1 MAILK
6 LSFFSKQPESKPWSY
21 LEEHNENI
29 SEYLYKRELGISRSR
44 YPRNYSS
51 YKSDKIPQLMREKEI
66 SLENHDKI
74 FSSHWISHNEVVVGS
89 KCNKLLILNVQTNK
103 RFEIPLVSEQ
113 NREPPQEIRNCSGI
127 RSIAV
132 NPSRTL
138 LAVGAGKPVQVTVYE
153 LPSFEPIAVF
163 SGHSDLVFSVAW
175 LDDDH
180 LVSGSRD
187 GTIRLWSIESKII
200 SEMPLLPNKYIN
212 VHQPLLTRSEFSGR
226 VRDLQFN
233 PRTEQIMTLSTE
245 GYVRLWDASYLNEV
259 TKIQLAHTHENVCL
273 SMNSKANLFAIGSQ
287 AHITIV
293 DPRTS
298 SIAHEVGSV
307 DEGCG
312 VRSLSFNDHIITT
325 GGGYGRLSF
334 YDLRAQHY
342 LDFLPQ
348 STAKKSLTLNYKETG
363 SGWLNRDTVYMNH
376 FAGYSI
382 QNAIYALSYDESG
395 TKLFTGGGPLQLDLK
410 GSYAAV
416 WS

>member
-6 LSFFSKQPESKPWSY
+6 LSFFSKQPETKPWSY
-21 LEEHNENI
+21 PEEYNENI
-29 SEYLYKRELGISRSR
+29 SEYLYRRELGIPKSR
-44 YPRNYSS
+44 YPVNNSS
-51 YKSDKIPQLMREKEI
+51 FKSGKIPQLMKEI
-66 SLENHDKI
+66 EIDMENHDKV
-74 FSSHWISHNEVVVGS
+74 FSSHWISYNEVVVGT

-103 RFEIPLVSEQ
+103 RFEIPLVCEQ
-113 NREPPQEIRNCSGI
+113 NLDSTQEIRNCSGI

-132 NPSRTL
+132 NPSKTL

-153 LPSFEPIAVF
+153 LPSFEPVAVF

-175 LDDDH
+175 LDDYH

-212 VHQPLLTRSEFSGR
+212 VHQPLLSRSELGGK

-233 PRTEQIMTLSTE
+233 PKTEQIMTLSTE
-245 GYVRLWDASYLNEV
+245 GYVRLWDASYLNGI
-259 TKIQLAHTHENVCL
+259 TKIPLTHTNENVCL
-273 SMNSKANLFAIGSQ
+273 TMNSKANLFAVGSQ
-287 AHITIV
+287 EHISVV

-298 SIAHEVGSV
+298 SIVHEISSV

-312 VRSLSFNDHIITT
+312 VRSLSFNNHMITT
-325 GGGYGRLSF
+325 GGGYGRISF
-334 YDLRAQHY
+334 YDLRAQQY
-342 LDFLPQ
+342 LCFPPESNSD
-348 STAKKSLTLNYKETG
+348 KSLVLDYKETG
-363 SGWLNRDTVYMNH
+363 VGWLNRDSVYMNH

-382 QNAIYALSYDESG
+382 QNAVYALSYDDSG

-410 GSYAAV
+410 GSYAAI

>member
-44 YPRNYSS
+44 YPMNYSS

-89 KCNKLLILNVQTNK
+89 KFN
-103 RFEIPLVSEQ
+103 EQ
-113 NREPPQEIRNCSGI
+113 NREPPLEIRNCSGI

-153 LPSFEPIAVF
+153 LPSFEPVAVF

-245 GYVRLWDASYLNEV
+245 GYVRLWDSSYLNE
-259 TKIQLAHTHENVCL
+259 LAHTHENVCL
-273 SMNSKANLFAIGSQ
+273 AMNSKANLFAIGSQ

-334 YDLRAQHY
+334 YDLRAQEY

-348 STAKKSLTLNYKETG
+348 SNSKKSLTLNYKETG
-363 SGWLNRDTVYMNH
+363 SGWLNRDAVYMNH

-410 GSYAAV
+410 GSYAAI

>member
-21 LEEHNENI
+21 PEEYNENI
-29 SEYLYKRELGISRSR
+29 SEYLYKRELGIAKSR
-44 YPRNYSS
+44 YPMNYSS
-51 YKSDKIPQLMREKEI
+51 YKSDKIPRLMKEHEI
-66 SLENHDKI
+66 NLENHDKI
-74 FSSHWISHNEVVVGS
+74 FSSHWISLNEVVIGS

-103 RFEIPLVSEQ
+103 RFEIPLVHEQ
-113 NREPPQEIRNCSGI
+113 NMDSSQEIRNGSGI

-132 NPSRTL
+132 NPSKTL

-153 LPSFEPIAVF
+153 LPSFEPVAIF
-163 SGHSDLVFSVAW
+163 SGHNDLVFSVAW
-175 LDDDH
+175 LDDYH

-212 VHQPLLTRSEFSGR
+212 VHQPLLARSEFAGK

-233 PRTEQIMTLSTE
+233 PKTEQIMTLSTE
-245 GYVRLWDASYLNEV
+245 GYVRLWDASYLNEI
-259 TKIQLAHTHENVCL
+259 TKVPLLHLNENVCL
-273 SMNSKANLFAIGSQ
+273 AMNSKVNLFAVGSQ
-287 AHITIV
+287 EHISVV

-298 SIAHEVGSV
+298 SIVHEIRSV

-312 VRSLSFNDHIITT
+312 VRSLCFNDHTITT

-334 YDLRAQHY
+334 YDLRAQQY
-342 LDFLPQ
+342 LDFP
-348 STAKKSLTLNYKETG
+348 SRSNSEKSLALNYRETG
-363 SGWLNRDTVYMNH
+363 SGWLNRDSVYMNH

-395 TKLFTGGGPLQLDLK
+395 NKLFTGGGPLQLDLK
-410 GSYAAV
+410 GSYAAI
-416 WS
+416 WT